1 MKKTK
6 LQLIKEHHTAFR
18 KQIEETGNFL
28 RDKELPV
35 LTNEMFLLYEKT
47 GNRLIYENDYFERRR
62 HLVVFGLLVYW
73 YKRPEDIKKL
83 TYVLEEVCKE
93 ETWALPAHVN
103 RQKDGWQREVD
114 LFASETGQTLA
125 NIIHLNKDVLSAEV
139 VELVKEKVIYR
150 VLDSYMEVPKGQW
163 RWESFYNNWVSVCAS
178 CVGSAALF
186 LLNDDKE
193 KQDAIIARVCETLPD
208 YLVGMH
214 DDGTCPE
221 GMSYFTYGML
231 FYTGFARQ
239 LKEHTNGKIDLM
251 DSEKVRN
258 IARFQHKCYLPGG
271 NTVSFSDGERADRFR
286 LGLTCYFARTI
297 EGVEI
302 PDISAA
308 MEFETDHCY
317 RFIGNLYD
325 DIWVQEYLDEVTEE
339 AEVAPEW
346 FTLLPDAQW
355 AVWKKERMGIAFKGG
370 HNDEPH
376 NHNDV
381 GSFLLT
387 VDGEVFLADL
397 GCGEYNKE
405 YFDPETRY
413 SILCNRSYGHNVPM
427 VNGNEQHE
435 GAQYASEYFRSPVE
449 GKVELSFAGA
459 YGEDIHWNLERTVE
473 SYNQEETLTI
483 TDVISGE
490 GVSTFEEH
498 IITQKEPVVNGNVI
512 VLPGL
517 KGDVEITLSQDCGE
531 VNVVKEVFHNH
542 RGKDEDVWVLT
553 FPVTIKDDKGT
564 CEICCNYIENI

>member
-1 MKKTK
+1 MGKTK

-47 GNRLIYENDYFERRR
+47 GNRLIYENEYFERRR

-73 YKRPEDIKKL
+73 YKRPEDVKKL

-163 RWESFYNNWVSVCAS
+163 RWESFYNNWVAVCAS

-208 YLVGMH
+208 YLLGMH

-325 DIWVQEYLDEVTEE
+325 DVWVQEYLDEVTDETEKEE
-339 AEVAPEW
+339 EW

-435 GAQYASEYFRSPVE
+435 GAQYASKYFRSPVE

-459 YGEDIHWNLERTVE
+459 YGEDIPWNLERAVE

-490 GVSTFEEH
+490 GVSAFEEH

-517 KGDVEITLSQDCGE
+517 KGDVEITLSENCGE
-531 VNVVKEVFHNH
+531 VNVKKEVFHNH
-542 RGKDEDVWVLT
+542 RGKDEDVWVIM
-553 FPVTIKDDKGT
+553 FPVHLENNKG
-564 CEICCNYIENI
+564 ICKINCNYIENV

>member
-1 MKKTK
+1 MSKTK
-6 LQLIKEHHTAFR
+6 LQMIKEHHAAFR

-28 RDKELPV
+28 RTKELPV

-47 GNRLIYENDYFERRR
+47 GNRLIYENEYFERRR
-62 HLVVFGLLVYW
+62 FLVVFALLTYW
-73 YKRPEDIKKL
+73 YQRPEDIAKL
-83 TYVLEEVCKE
+83 EYVIEEICKE

-103 RQKDGWQREVD
+103 RQKEGWQREVD

-125 NIIHLNKDVLSAEV
+125 NIIYLNKAYLNEKLVKQV
-139 VELVKEKVIYR
+139 KELVTYR
-150 VLDSYMEVPKGQW
+150 LLDSFIEVPKGQW

-186 LLNDDKE
+186 LLEDEKE
-193 KQDAIIARVCETLPD
+193 KQKAIIERVCATLPD

-221 GMSYFTYGML
+221 GMSYFTYGMV

-239 LKEHTNGKIDLM
+239 LKEYTNGEIDLM

-286 LGLTCYFARTI
+286 LGLTCYLARTI

-317 RFIGNLYD
+317 RFMGNLQD
-325 DIWVQEYLDEVTEE
+325 DVWVQEYLDLAKEIEE
-339 AEVAPEW
+339 KPAEW

-355 AVWKKERMGIAFKGG
+355 AVWKKGQMGAAFKGG
-370 HNDEPH
+370 NNDEAH

-381 GSFLLT
+381 GSFLIT
-387 VDGEVFLADL
+387 VDGEVFLSDL
-397 GCGEYNKE
+397 GCGEYTKE
-405 YFDPETRY
+405 YFAPETRY
-413 SILCNRSYGHNVPM
+413 SILCNRSYGHSVPII
-427 VNGNEQHE
+427 NGQEQKV
-435 GAQYASEYFRSPVE
+435 GKEYCSGYFKSDCP

-459 YGEDIHWNLERTVE
+459 YGTDMPWELKRTVE
-473 SYNQEETLTI
+473 SYENDDAFI
-483 TDVISGE
+483 VTDEICGT
-490 GVSTFEEH
+490 GVSSFEEH
-498 IITQKEPVVNGNVI
+498 FITQKEPILREGKVILSGKNGDMEIQLSKNCGVVTVT
-512 VLPGL
+512 
-517 KGDVEITLSQDCGE
+517 KEI
-531 VNVVKEVFHNH
+531 FRNH
-542 RGKDEDVWVLT
+542 RGKDEDVWLIKIPVLLN
-553 FPVTIKDDKGT
+553 KSEGN
-564 CEICCNYIENI
+564 CQICCKYIEKL

>member
-1 MKKTK
+1 MSKTK
-6 LQLIKEHHTAFR
+6 LQQIKAHHAAFR

-35 LTNEMFLLYEKT
+35 LTKEMFLLYEET
-47 GNRLIYENDYFERRR
+47 GNRLIYENEYFERRR
-62 HLVVFGLLVYW
+62 FMVVFGLLVYW
-73 YKRPEDIKKL
+73 YQRPEDIAKL
-83 TYVLEEVCKE
+83 EYVLKEICKE

-103 RQKDGWQREVD
+103 RKKEGWQREVD
-114 LFASETGQTLA
+114 LFASETGQSLA
-125 NIIHLNKDVLSAEV
+125 NIIHLNKEYLKPEI
-139 VELVKEKVIYR
+139 VKQVKDLVIYR
-150 VLDSYMEVPKGQW
+150 LLDSYLEVPKGGW

-186 LLNDDKE
+186 LLEDDKE
-193 KQDAIIARVCETLPD
+193 KQDAIISRVCETLPD

-239 LKEHTNGKIDLM
+239 LKEHTNGKMDLM

-325 DIWVQEYLDEVTEE
+325 DVWVQEYLDQATE
-339 AEVAPEW
+339 AEEKEAEW

-413 SILCNRSYGHNVPM
+413 TILCNRSFGHNLPV
-427 VNGNEQHE
+427 VNGMEQHE
-435 GAQYASEYFRSPVE
+435 GAEFASEYFRSPVA

-459 YGEDIHWNLERTVE
+459 YGESLPWKLERTVE
-473 SYNQEETLTI
+473 SYGQEETLMI
-483 TDVISGE
+483 SDVISGE
-490 GVSTFEEH
+490 EVTSFVEH
-498 IITQKEPVVNGNVI
+498 LITQKEPVVAGNTI

-517 KGDVEITLSQDCGE
+517 KGDVEITLSESCGKVE
-531 VNVVKEVFHNH
+531 VVKEVFHNH
-542 RGKDEDVWVLT
+542 RGKDEDVWVIS
-553 FPVTIKDDKGT
+553 FPVTVTEKTGN
-564 CEICCNYIENI
+564 CQICCNYIENV

>member
-1 MKKTK
+1 MSKTK
-6 LQLIKEHHTAFR
+6 LQQIREHHAAFR

-35 LTNEMFLLYEKT
+35 LTKEMFLLYEKT
-47 GNRLIYENDYFERRR
+47 GNRLIYENEYFERRR
-62 HLVVFGLLVYW
+62 FLVVFGLLTYW

-83 TYVLEEVCKE
+83 TYVIEEVCKE

-103 RQKDGWQREVD
+103 RQKPNWQREVD
-114 LFASETGQTLA
+114 LFASETGQTLS
-125 NIIHLNKDVLSAEV
+125 NIIYLNKDVLSAETV
-139 VELVKEKVIYR
+139 KLVKDLVTYR
-150 VLDSYMEVPKGQW
+150 VLDSYMEVPRGQW
-163 RWESFYNNWVSVCAS
+163 RWESMYNNWVSVCAS

-186 LLNDDKE
+186 LLEDEKE
-193 KQDAIIARVCETLPD
+193 KQDAIITRVCETLPD
-208 YLVGMH
+208 YLLGMH

-325 DIWVQEYLDEVTEE
+325 DVWVQEYLDEAIEETE
-339 AEVAPEW
+339 ATPEW

-381 GSFLLT
+381 GSYLLV
-387 VDGEVFLADL
+387 VDGEVFMADL

-405 YFDPETRY
+405 YFEPETRY

-427 VNGNEQHE
+427 VNGQEQRE
-435 GAQYASEYFRSPVE
+435 GVQYTCEYFRSPVA

-459 YGEDIHWNLERTVE
+459 YGENIPWRLERTVE
-473 SYNQEETLTI
+473 SYDQEETLTV

-490 GVSTFEEH
+490 GVSTLEEH
-498 IITQKEPVVNGNVI
+498 IITQKEPVVSGNVI

-517 KGDVEITLSQDCGE
+517 KGDVEITLSEACGE

-542 RGKDEDVWVLT
+542 RGKDEDVWVIT
-553 FPVTIKDDKGT
+553 FPVCLKDNVGA
-564 CEICCNYIENI
+564 CQICCNYIEKV

>member
-1 MKKTK
+1 MNTK
-6 LQLIKEHHTAFR
+6 LQQIIEHRAAFR

-28 RDKELPV
+28 RNKELPV
-35 LTNEMFLLYEKT
+35 LTKEMFSMYEET
-47 GNRLIYENDYFERRR
+47 GNRLIYENEYFERRR
-62 HLVVFGLLVYW
+62 FMVVFALLVYW
-73 YKRPEDIKKL
+73 YQRPEDIEKL
-83 TYVLEEVCKE
+83 EYVLKEICEE

-103 RQKDGWQREVD
+103 PSKDGWQREVD
-114 LFASETGQTLA
+114 LFASETGQSLA
-125 NIIHLNKDVLSAEV
+125 NIIHLNKEYLNP
-139 VELVKEKVIYR
+139 ELVKQVKDLVIYR
-150 VLDSYMEVPKGQW
+150 LLDSYLEVPKGSW
-163 RWESFYNNWVSVCAS
+163 RWESFYNNWVAVCAS
-178 CVGSAALF
+178 CVGSAAIF
-186 LLNDDKE
+186 LLEDDKE
-193 KQDAIIARVCETLPD
+193 KQDAIISRVCETLPD

-239 LKEHTNGKIDLM
+239 LKEHTNGKVDIM

-302 PDISAA
+302 PDVSAA

-325 DIWVQEYLDEVTEE
+325 DVWVQEYLDEVTEATE
-339 AEVAPEW
+339 ATAEW

-370 HNDEPH
+370 HNDEAH

-405 YFDPETRY
+405 YFDPKTRY
-413 SILCNRSYGHNVPM
+413 TILCNRSYGHNLPV
-427 VNGNEQHE
+427 VNGMEQHE
-435 GAQYASEYFRSPVE
+435 GAEYACEYFRSPVD

-459 YGEDIHWNLERTVE
+459 YGANLPWKLERTVE
-473 SYNQEETLTI
+473 SYGQEESLTI
-483 TDVISGE
+483 SDMISGE
-490 GVSTFEEH
+490 EVTSFVEH
-498 IITQKEPVVNGNVI
+498 LITQKEPVVSGNII

-517 KGDVEITLSQDCGE
+517 RGDVEVTLSESCGE
-531 VNVVKEVFHNH
+531 VHVEKEVFHNH
-542 RGKDEDVWVLT
+542 RGKDEDVWVIS
-553 FPVTIKDDKGT
+553 FPVTVTENTGN
-564 CEICCNYIENI
+564 CQICCNYIENV

>member
-1 MKKTK
+1 MSKTK
-6 LQLIKEHHTAFR
+6 LQQIREHHAAFR

-35 LTNEMFLLYEKT
+35 LTKELFLLYEET
-47 GNRLIYENDYFERRR
+47 GNRLIYENEYFEKRRF
-62 HLVVFGLLVYW
+62 LVVFGLLVYW

-83 TYVLEEVCKE
+83 ESILIDVCEE
-93 ETWALPAHVN
+93 ETWALPAHVD
-103 RQKDGWQREVD
+103 RKKEGWQREVD

-125 NIIHLNKDVLSAEV
+125 NIWHLNKAYLSIEV
-139 VELVKEKVIYR
+139 ADMVKKKVIER

-163 RWESFYNNWVSVCAS
+163 RWESMYNNWVSVCAS

-186 LLNDDKE
+186 LLEDDKE
-193 KQDAIIARVCETLPD
+193 KQDAIIARVCDTLPD

-231 FYTGFARQ
+231 FFTGFARQ
-239 LKEHTNGKIDLM
+239 LKEHSNGKIDLM

-271 NTVSFSDGERADRFR
+271 NTVSFSDGERADRYR

-302 PDISAA
+302 PDVSAA

-325 DIWVQEYLDEVTEE
+325 DVWVQEYLDEVTESEEKE
-339 AEVAPEW
+339 AEW

-405 YFDPETRY
+405 YFEPATRY
-413 SILCNRSYGHNVPM
+413 NILCNRSYGHNVP
-427 VNGNEQHE
+427 VINGLEQKE
-435 GAQYASEYFRSPVE
+435 GAQYASEYFRSPVA

-459 YGEDIHWNLERTVE
+459 YGENISWNLERTVE
-473 SYNQEETLTI
+473 SYNQEETLTV
-483 TDVISGE
+483 TDVISGNN
-490 GVSTFEEH
+490 VSSFEEH
-498 IITQKEPVVNGNVI
+498 IITQKEPVVSGNVI
-512 VLPGL
+512 ILSGL
-517 KGDVEITLSQDCGE
+517 KGDVEVTLSDNCGQ

-542 RGKDEDVWVLT
+542 RGKDEDVWVIT
-553 FPVTIKDDKGT
+553 IPVHLEENKTT
-564 CEICCNYIENI
+564 CQISCNYIENV

>member
-1 MKKTK
+1 MSKTK
-6 LQLIKEHHTAFR
+6 LQQIKEHHAAFR

-35 LTNEMFLLYEKT
+35 LTEEMFSLYEKT
-47 GNRLIYENDYFERRR
+47 GNRLTYENEYFERRR
-62 HLVVFGLLVYW
+62 FMVVFGLLVYW
-73 YKRPEDIKKL
+73 YQRPEDIEKL
-83 TYVLEEVCKE
+83 EYVLKEICKE

-103 RQKDGWQREVD
+103 RSKEGWQREVD
-114 LFASETGQTLA
+114 LFASETGQSLA
-125 NIIHLNKDVLSAEV
+125 NIIHLNKEYLNP
-139 VELVKEKVIYR
+139 ELVKEVKDLIIYR
-150 VLDSYMEVPKGQW
+150 LLDSYLEVPKGGW

-186 LLNDDKE
+186 LLEDDKE
-193 KQDAIIARVCETLPD
+193 KQDAIVSRVCETLPD

-231 FYTGFARQ
+231 FFTGFARQ
-239 LKEHTNGKIDLM
+239 LKEYTNGKIDLM

-302 PDISAA
+302 PDISAS

-325 DIWVQEYLDEVTEE
+325 DIWVQEYLDQATEVEE
-339 AEVAPEW
+339 KEAEW

-405 YFDPETRY
+405 YFAPETRY
-413 SILCNRSYGHNVPM
+413 TILCNRSFGHNLPV
-427 VNGNEQHE
+427 VNGMEQRE
-435 GAQYASEYFRSPVE
+435 GAEFAGEYFRSPVD

-459 YGEDIHWNLERTVE
+459 YGKNLPWKLERTVE
-473 SYNQEETLTI
+473 SYGQEETLTI
-483 TDVISGE
+483 SDVISGE
-490 GVSTFEEH
+490 KVTSFVEH
-498 IITQKEPVVNGNVI
+498 LITQKEPVVAGNTI

-517 KGDVEITLSQDCGE
+517 RGDVEVTLSESCGE
-531 VNVVKEVFHNH
+531 VEVVKEVFHNH
-542 RGKDEDVWVLT
+542 RGKDEDVWVIS
-553 FPVTIKDDKGT
+553 FPVTVTENTGN
-564 CEICCNYIENI
+564 CQICCNYIENI

>member
-1 MKKTK
+1 MGKTK

-47 GNRLIYENDYFERRR
+47 GNRLIYENEYFERRR

-73 YKRPEDIKKL
+73 YKRPEDVKKL

-125 NIIHLNKDVLSAEV
+125 NIIYLNKDVLSAEV

-163 RWESFYNNWVSVCAS
+163 RWESFYNNWVAVCAS

-208 YLVGMH
+208 YLLGMH

-325 DIWVQEYLDEVTEE
+325 DVWVQEYLDEVTDETEKEE
-339 AEVAPEW
+339 EW

-435 GAQYASEYFRSPVE
+435 GAQYASKYFRSPVE

-459 YGEDIHWNLERTVE
+459 YGEDIPWNLERAVE

-490 GVSTFEEH
+490 GVSAFEEH

-517 KGDVEITLSQDCGE
+517 KGDVEITLSENCGE
-531 VNVVKEVFHNH
+531 VNVKKEVFHNH
-542 RGKDEDVWVLT
+542 RGKDEDVWVIM
-553 FPVTIKDDKGT
+553 FPVHLENNKG
-564 CEICCNYIENI
+564 ICKINCNYIENV